1 MKPTH
6 YYCPKCKSYF
16 SESSSG
22 CGHGY
27 YSHRHDSGEI
37 RTYGLIPYFIKGN
50 QVTPLKYKKFL
61 KLKRTD
67 PLYSKING
75 GIKHSQNQHF
85 LGTDYFI
92 ARVGKKEYVDIDAY
106 RVDYPYDY
114 SGPSGVKKATL
125 YIYMHK
131 RNDLISCD
139 GILNLYSKK
148 LPDISECTIYEA
160 MWVVASRTLYTDYE
174 IQSGFI
180 AKSGNT
186 YYHSKVSADH
196 AVAGVQ
202 RKIATAKEIK
212 ADLKKSKE
220 RLGRAT
226 RSFYESIPEDM
237 VITRADAIAAGNCVP
252 GVDNWLRR
260 FSLDPST
267 AYNAR
272 GMLSLDPSNQ
282 FLKKTI
288 LYKMAKLDKKPSII
302 KKNYLNMIKRIGA
315 V

>member
-1 MKPTH
+1 MGFLK
-6 YYCPKCKSYF
+6 
-16 SESSSG
+16 
-22 CGHGY
+22 
-27 YSHRHDSGEI
+27 
-37 RTYGLIPYFIKGN
+37 FIKS
-50 QVTPLKYKKFL
+50 LF
-61 KLKRTD
+61 
-67 PLYSKING
+67 S
-75 GIKHSQNQHF
+75 
-85 LGTDYFI
+85 
-92 ARVGKKEYVDIDAY
+92 KKE
-106 RVDYPYDY
+106 
-114 SGPSGVKKATL
+114 VK
-125 YIYMHK
+125 
-131 RNDLISCD
+131 
-139 GILNLYSKK
+139 
-148 LPDISECTIYEA
+148 
-160 MWVVASRTLYTDYE
+160 VASKNIVEKQITDSVTTKE
-174 IQSGFI
+174 VILEE
-180 AKSGNT
+180 KT
-186 YYHSKVSADH
+186 
-196 AVAGVQ
+196 
-202 RKIATAKEIK
+202 TAKEIK